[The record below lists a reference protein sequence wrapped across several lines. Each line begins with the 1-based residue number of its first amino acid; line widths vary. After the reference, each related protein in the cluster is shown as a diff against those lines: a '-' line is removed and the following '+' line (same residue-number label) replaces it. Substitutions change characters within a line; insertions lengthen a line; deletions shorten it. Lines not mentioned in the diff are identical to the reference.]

1 MPNVST
7 TADQATPAWL
17 TATLREARVLPHGE
31 VIAVEQRAG
40 AAFNSTIPY
49 LELLYVHREDAIQ
62 PATLR
67 ELARR
72 DGVRPGFLAAERKRQ
87 LAAAYIAK
95 LATPKAAHL
104 DSDVR
109 L

>member
-1 MPNVST
+1 MPNVCT
-7 TADQATPAWL
+7 TADQVTPAWL
-17 TATLREARVLPHGE
+17 TATLREARVLPDGE

-40 AAFNSTIPY
+40 AAFTIQ
-49 LELLYVHREDAIQ
+49 L
-62 PATLR
+62 ATLR

-72 DGVRPGFLAAERKRQ
+72 DGVRPGFLAAERKRE
-87 LAAAYIAK
+87 LAAAYIAQ

>member
-17 TATLREARVLPHGE
+17 TATLREACVPPHGE

-40 AAFNSTIPY
+40 ATFNRAITY
-49 LELLYVHREDAIQ
+49 LELLWVHREGAIQ

-72 DGVRPGFLAAERKRQ
+72 DGVRHSFLAAERKRE
-87 LAAAYIAK
+87 LAAAYIVDV
-95 LATPKAAHL
+95 ATPKAAHL
-104 DSDVR
+104 DSAVG